1 MIVKHLAVRGW
12 FRQAIMGIIATRLRF
27 QSPRGEGVVQT
38 ISRLTLS
45 GGHPLEFQSPHGEGV
60 VQTVH
65 ALKAISRGSRR
76 FNHLAVRGWFRLD
89 VSALVVPFR
98 SFNHLAVRGW
108 FRLQTHKPAWLCG
121 KLGFEF

>member
-38 ISRLTLS
+38 
-45 GGHPLEFQSPHGEGV
+45 
-60 VQTVH
+60 VH

-76 FNHLAVRGWFRLD
+76 
-89 VSALVVPFR
+89 
-98 SFNHLAVRGW
+98 FNHLAVRGW

>member
-1 MIVKHLAVRGW
+1 MFSDALKAETNSFKHLAVRGW

-76 FNHLAVRGWFRLD
+76 FNHLAGRGWFRLLRIYT
-89 VSALVVPFR
+89 S
-98 SFNHLAVRGW
+98 
-108 FRLQTHKPAWLCG
+108 
-121 KLGFEF
+121 

>member
-1 MIVKHLAVRGW
+1 MFSDALKAETNSFKHLAVRGW

-38 ISRLTLS
+38 SLYIHFMTYLQ
-45 GGHPLEFQSPHGEGV
+45 G
-60 VQTVH
+60 
-65 ALKAISRGSRR
+65 
-76 FNHLAVRGWFRLD
+76 
-89 VSALVVPFR
+89 
-98 SFNHLAVRGW
+98 FNHLAVRGW

>member
-1 MIVKHLAVRGW
+1 MIVKHLSVRGW

-27 QSPRGEGVVQT
+27 QSPR
-38 ISRLTLS
+38 
-45 GGHPLEFQSPHGEGV
+45 GEGV

-108 FRLQTHKPAWLCG
+108 FRLVYAYPASSL
-121 KLGFEF
+121 KLVSITSR